1 MHTSSLVTAI
11 CTISLKAFFRFIQHE
26 GNALNTARLTLLLIP
41 SQFENCGSI
50 QKSLNFCMDGK
61 RGCFDFSNHNLYY
74 IT

>member
-41 SQFENCGSI
+41 SQFENCKSI

-61 RGCFDFSNHNLYY
+61 NAYLVSCDRNLYY